1 MLETCIDEISF
12 VLISDYNQ
20 NLEDYIC
27 FCDNFISQ
35 ITSKLCLRECFGD
48 DKRSRGFSG
57 YDMVN
62 SFDNW
67 KCIIGYNHLNPHMG
81 IYIKFTGQGLKKL
94 LQFRSYQVYDLTKE
108 IQGLIKLDKNKW
120 DYRVSKIDLAV
131 DFINEDV
138 LVNEIAN
145 RLRSHSLIRSEKGRR
160 NVSKIRMISEN
171 DNVETIYIGNHR
183 KKGGAEAYLRIYDK
197 KKEQEQTKGIFYK
210 KALSLKNW
218 TRFEASFGKQ
228 YAHQIGSD
236 LLNISTEKE
245 LSSLIFRRISDRY
258 RFFSIENGSEIMWLE
273 TKIMLQLANSHLDV
287 MNSTKSEVSDL
298 IVSYK
303 YLINQSGLISF
314 MYKLAD
320 VYGEDVIKKFFE
332 RLEKELKSYKPNS
345 DVLSF
350 LKKEKERLKTQ
361 TYPWIFSKE

>member
-1 MLETCIDEISF
+1 MLETCVDEISF
-12 VLISDYNQ
+12 VLIPEYNQ
-20 NLEDYIC
+20 NLEDYIY

-35 ITSKLCLRECFGD
+35 ITSRLFLIECFGD
-48 DKRSRGFSG
+48 AKRNKGFAG

-67 KCIIGYNHLNPHMG
+67 KCIIGYNHLNPKMG
-81 IYIKFTGQGLKKL
+81 IYIKFTGQGLKQL
-94 LQFRSYQVYDLTKE
+94 LQFRNYQVYDLSKE
-108 IQGLIKLDKNKW
+108 IKNLIKLDNHKW

-145 RLRSHSLIRSEKGRR
+145 RLRHNSLIRSEKGRR
-160 NVSKIRMISEN
+160 NLSKIRMISEN

-210 KALSLKNW
+210 KALSLEDW
-218 TRFEASFGKQ
+218 TRFEVSFGKQ
-228 YAHQIGSD
+228 YAHQIGAD
-236 LLNISTEKE
+236 LLNISTDKE

-258 RFFSIENGSEIMWLE
+258 RFFSIEDGVEIMWIE
-273 TKIMLQLANSHLDV
+273 TKVMLQLANSHLDV
-287 MNSTKSEVSDL
+287 MNSSKSEVSDL
-298 IVSYK
+298 TVSYQ
-303 YLINQSGLISF
+303 YLVNQSGLISF
-314 MYKLAD
+314 MYKLTN
-320 VYGEDVIKKFFE
+320 VYGDEVIQKFFE
-332 RLEKELKSYKPNS
+332 ALKKELMIYKPNS
-345 DVLSF
+345 DVLAF
-350 LKKEKERLKTQ
+350 LKKERERLKTQ